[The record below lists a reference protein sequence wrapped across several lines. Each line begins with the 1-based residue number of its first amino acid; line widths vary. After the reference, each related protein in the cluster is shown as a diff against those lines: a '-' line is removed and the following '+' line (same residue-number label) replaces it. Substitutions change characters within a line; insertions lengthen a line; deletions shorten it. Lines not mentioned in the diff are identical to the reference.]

1 MNTRL
6 ITISKARLLDLAA
19 ASPLIVWYAFAIAG
33 LAMQVGGQIATSTD
47 PARLALS
54 AGAKLA
60 AAAFLGLQIVL
71 FVIRRLPVGKAE
83 GWWPRILAVFG
94 ANAAIIFLALPR
106 VELSPLLNVV
116 SSVLIIGGSVGAFV
130 IASRLGR
137 AFSVLPQARS
147 LVTDGPYRFVRHPL
161 YVAEQVATFGI
172 MWQFQQPWALMVA
185 LLSLAA
191 QFPRMHYEEQILAQ
205 TFPSYRAY
213 AERTARLIPGVY

>member
-33 LAMQVGGQIATSTD
+33 LAMQIGGQIATSTD

-54 AGAKLA
+54 AGATLA
-60 AAAFLGLQIVL
+60 AAAFLGLQIVV

-83 GWWPRILAVFG
+83 GWRPRILAMFG

-116 SSVLIIGGSVGAFV
+116 SSVLIIGGSVGAV
-130 IASRLGR
+130 IVASWLGR

-147 LVTDGPYRFVRHPL
+147 LVTEGPYRFVRHPL

-172 MWQFQQPWALMVA
+172 MWQFQQPGALMVA

-205 TFPSYRAY
+205 TFPPYRAY
-213 AERTARLIPGVY
+213 VERTARLIPGVY

>member
-33 LAMQVGGQIATSTD
+33 LAMQISGQIATSTD

-54 AGAKLA
+54 VGAKLA
-60 AAAFLGLQIVL
+60 AAVFLGLQIML

-83 GWWPRILAVFG
+83 GWRPRILAVFG

-116 SSVLIIGGSVGAFV
+116 SSVLIIGGSVGAV
-130 IASRLGR
+130 IVASRLGR

-147 LVTDGPYRFVRHPL
+147 LVTEGPYRFVRHPL

>member
-33 LAMQVGGQIATSTD
+33 LAMQIGGQIATSTD

-54 AGAKLA
+54 AGATLA

-83 GWWPRILAVFG
+83 GWRPRILAMFG

-116 SSVLIIGGSVGAFV
+116 SSVLIIGGSVGAV
-130 IASRLGR
+130 IVASWLGR

-147 LVTDGPYRFVRHPL
+147 LVTEGPYRFVRHPL

-205 TFPSYRAY
+205 TFPPYRAY